1 MGGRGG
7 KYDTAGDIVGQYE
20 LSDITDSKNKIVQ
33 FYRNIE
39 KAGTIR
45 VDEETERIVV
55 KKSAMQEARQLANE
69 LTERMSIVDHGARND
84 YQDLRRLL
92 QGTYTIS
99 EQDRSN
105 IPDFGAYAKS
115 RDNFLRIGREGT
127 SIDTVYQELSSSY
140 PQYFDASRVTNQADQ
155 LQDINRVMATLKSGR
170 IELPREYRQAAA
182 DDLRMAIIRGYVAQ
196 RNRRKR
202 GA

>member
-33 FYRNIE
+33 FYREMDKTN
-39 KAGTIR
+39 KIR

-69 LTERMSIVDHGARND
+69 LSERMAIRDQGARND

-105 IPDFGAYAKS
+105 IPDF
-115 RDNFLRIGREGT
+115 
-127 SIDTVYQELSSSY
+127 
-140 PQYFDASRVTNQADQ
+140 
-155 LQDINRVMATLKSGR
+155 
-170 IELPREYRQAAA
+170 
-182 DDLRMAIIRGYVAQ
+182 
-196 RNRRKR
+196 
-202 GA
+202 